1 MESKDFFALQD
12 AYKVMY
18 AEAKDESPEK
28 EEEDRKKDDDL
39 FGSPNKKKNGKKAD
53 KDYDGDGK
61 VESSKDEYFG
71 SKDKAIK
78 KAMGKDV
85 KESRWWDV
93 DMNEAMVVTNADK
106 KANTP
111 AYQNYKKG
119 LKKKDGTPMYKAAD
133 HMKEGHSTDTKGKK
147 NCGCGQDP
155 CVTYGKQDKKSMEE
169 GYGKGKKKKKGHDCA
184 SKVKHEEYG
193 MGDCIKEMHTLDE
206 EGNVTHYDVMFESK
220 IVKNIPVSDLVV
232 IEGMYHEHFV
242 NDEKNQEVLEDYET
256 KKKGEVL
263 SAMKKQGRKLSDKD
277 KDKIA
282 NKVVASKGDTSK
294 SDDRYA
300 YEELDPGMEHNLSV
314 LRMLDEKEGY
324 KTVAAVIDYDRSK
337 KGTDDATYDSMH
349 GDKKGA

>member
-1 MESKDFFALQD
+1 MKSKDFFALQD

-111 AYQNYKKG
+111 AYQNFKKG